1 VIPCLASGQRRDRS
15 YYFRAVGTAEDPAER
30 LVARTELSWH
40 GPWLD
45 SALPRVAALA
55 ADPSRPRVARLA
67 KAVHEQIARQ
77 LDSDR

>member
-1 VIPCLASGQRRDRS
+1 
-15 YYFRAVGTAEDPAER
+15 
-30 LVARTELSWH
+30 
-40 GPWLD
+40 
-45 SALPRVAALA
+45 LA